1 MSGAVWIGLFLL
13 LGTLMLE
20 LVAPKQLK
28 EGFQA
33 IGSSSSFNFGSFDPS
48 ASVNLA
54 KNDSTSATAA
64 TGLSARIDQ
73 PNFLTNL
80 LNRRG
85 DVGIGIEQP
94 GYYQDP
100 RYFLG
105 YADVERYG
113 VKNDFCRMVTRSD
126 TTDKGELFFACALA
140 GTTVADTTQYKT
152 QKVSDG
158 FRISRDDYMRDI
170 IKDGRDA
177 YCRILKS
184 KDGTY
189 LPHCRRAQDTGFS
202 DKDEIDPEPP
212 EEIKTLVDFYSGCE
226 AWFRLRDD
234 MFDYMDR
241 CKGQV
246 AGGQVMD
253 HTPNPVVTKGM
264 TLNGID
270 QFVRFGDNDELSLG
284 NKVSMRSMRAFSVW
298 VKFDEFTNNAHIF
311 DFGDGA
317 GVNNVF
323 LGILGKGDGGDDPNE
338 LRPGAKCPE
347 TTIPEGEV
355 GAQFCPEM
363 RAQTLY
369 ETSAAAVEKWEC
381 KNPSVL
387 PRKMEPIQT
396 KRPAM
401 PTKDASRAT
410 LIYEVWDQK
419 LRKVQIKVNRA
430 IPLGQWT
437 HILIAAKNSDA
448 MRPDL
453 NVIINGNLVY
463 TQEQGYLPQAK
474 ITSHNYFGKSNWAN
488 DFSEYELRDELF
500 KGSIFDFR
508 MYSSVVSE
516 SKGKRILQW
525 GLRKLGL
532 DNSYASVTS

>member
-1 MSGAVWIGLFLL
+1 MSGAIWIGLFLL
-13 LGTLMLE
+13 LGTLVLE
-20 LVAPKQLK
+20 IIAPKQLK
-28 EGFQA
+28 EAFSTTGRFDL
-33 IGSSSSFNFGSFDPS
+33 GSFSPN
-48 ASVNLA
+48 AGQNLA
-54 KNDSTSATAA
+54 ANQSTSAPAA
-64 TGLSARIDQ
+64 TGLSPRIDQ

-80 LNRRG
+80 LSRRG

-94 GYYQDP
+94 GFYQDK

-105 YADVERYG
+105 YADVQRYG
-113 VKNDFCRMVTRSD
+113 VKNDFCRMVTRTD
-126 TTDKGELFFACALA
+126 TTDSGELYFACALA
-140 GTTVADTTQYKT
+140 GTVVGDTTQFRT
-152 QKVSDG
+152 QKVKDG
-158 FRISRDDYMRDI
+158 FRMSRDDYMRDI
-170 IKDGRDA
+170 IGDGRDA
-177 YCRILKS
+177 YCRILKA

-212 EEIKTLVDFYSGCE
+212 EEIKTLMDFYSGCE
-226 AWFRLRDD
+226 LWFRLRDD
-234 MFDYMDR
+234 MLDYMER

-246 AGGQVMD
+246 AGGTVMD
-253 HTPNPVVTKGM
+253 HTPNPTVAKGM

-270 QFVRFGDNDELSLG
+270 QYVRFGDNDELSLG
-284 NKVSMRSMRAFSVW
+284 NRVKMRSVRAFSVW
-298 VKFDEFTNNAHIF
+298 VKFEAFTNNAHIF

-317 GVNNVF
+317 GINNVF
-323 LGILGKGDGGDDPNE
+323 LGILGKGDGGDDGNE

-347 TTIPEGEV
+347 TTIPDGEV

-363 RAQTLY
+363 RPQTLY

-396 KRPAM
+396 KRPAI
-401 PTKDASRAT
+401 PSANATRAT

-430 IPLGQWT
+430 IPLGEWT

-474 ITSHNYFGKSNWAN
+474 LTSHNYFGKSNWAN
-488 DFSEYELRDELF
+488 DSSEYELRDELF
-500 KGSIFDFR
+500 KGAIFDFR

-516 SKGKRILQW
+516 TKGKRILQW
-525 GLRKLGL
+525 GMRKLGL
-532 DNSYASVTS
+532 DNSYASTIS